1 MNPVCLC
8 LALTGAC
15 VLCPSLLSLRVH
27 RKEESLIL
35 FLVEEKFNLSANYC
49 SHIEGHTN
57 DSIYGEIEKEVV
69 SFISSIEGPFLSFSV
84 CEFQQCHL
92 IF

>member
-15 VLCPSLLSLRVH
+15 VLCSISPLSESPQ
-27 RKEESLIL
+27 EESLIL

-49 SHIEGHTN
+49 SHIEEHTN